1 MYLIFWMKESKGGGD
16 IYDCIKEWV
25 NMKTKYE
32 NGEISK
38 NEYFQWKLTYNSSLP
53 TETTV

>member
-1 MYLIFWMKESKGGGD
+1 MKESKGGGD